1 MSNSKTRTLPLSKR
15 GMNFE
20 TLMWY
25 FTRLSALAMYALILF
40 ALIGALIMGARNQM
54 NFADVMRWGFMPNST
69 HVQSTNVPDLAPW
82 ATYFWRVVASVLL
95 FVASSHGV
103 HGLVVIADDYIPGVG
118 ARKVVRLLSIVM
130 LASVTII
137 GVYVLWTS

>member
-1 MSNSKTRTLPLSKR
+1 MTKSRTLPLSKR

-25 FTRLSALAMYALILF
+25 FTRLSALAMYAFILF
-40 ALIGALIMGARNQM
+40 GMIGALLMGARNQM
-54 NFADVMRWGFMPNST
+54 NFADVMRWAFNSNAHHVHSTDLVDMTPWETPLWKLTAIGFFM
-69 HVQSTNVPDLAPW
+69 LA
-82 ATYFWRVVASVLL
+82 AA
-95 FVASSHGV
+95 HGM
-103 HGLVVIADDYIPGVG
+103 HGLVVIADDYIPGAG

-130 LASVTII
+130 LASVTVI